1 MPFALTPATG
11 QPIRPPEPVDV
22 AAIDFIVDP
31 AIWSVTRGVG
41 ENSHIVSLR
50 IISVPEA
57 GPPSIG
63 WMTSIHD
70 SGSEA
75 LHENTGSEVWS

>member
-31 AIWSVTRGVG
+31 AVWTVTRGVG
-41 ENSHIVSLR
+41 ENSHIVTFR
-50 IISVPEA
+50 ITG
-57 GPPSIG
+57 GP
-63 WMTSIHD
+63 
-70 SGSEA
+70 A
-75 LHENTGSEVWS
+75 